1 MYQIKWDEVMPQLL
15 PKMIDRR
22 VVRAYGSFFDCQF
35 TLDFDDKSS
44 VQFKCDDLTHRN
56 AIEFEIILNRQKI
69 YNPLHFDSSDVFTN
83 SLGKIMNATEHRTAK
98 RNNVRE
104 IIILFDAHKKHFSF
118 SQLILSNTKY
128 NQFALNQTI
137 TDEIAS
143 FLYPRNDKMTIRTYR
158 KCFDLQRRQSAES
171 VKIQK
176 HEKLIKE
183 LYHDKQS
190 NNIKNEEIN
199 YDDSVFNLYPIQ
211 TRNDNTNNDENTN
224 VVDSLYPI
232 GNTQNDEDGNQNAM
246 NENIQNTKI
255 QTLNRKKKEYQKI
268 YCDVV
273 CRVCSW
279 MTYTT
284 TAKKQKQ

>member
-1 MYQIKWDEVMPQLL
+1 MPQLL

-44 VQFKCDDLTHRN
+44 VQFCVDDLIHRN
-56 AIEFEIILNRQKI
+56 AVEFEIILNRQKI

-83 SLGKIMNATEHRTAK
+83 SLGKITQAIEHRTPK

-118 SQLILSNTKY
+118 SQLILSQTKFNEY
-128 NQFALNQTI
+128 ALNQTI

-158 KCFDLQRRQSAES
+158 KSYDVEKRQSAERL
-171 VKIQK
+171 KIEK
-176 HEKLIKE
+176 HKKLIKQIYDE
-183 LYHDKQS
+183 KQIKDK
-190 NNIKNEEIN
+190 KKKIN
-199 YDDSVFNLYPIQ
+199 YDDSVFDLYPIQ
-211 TRNDNTNNDENTN
+211 SNERRRSSTNNDEN
-224 VVDSLYPI
+224 VVNSLYPI
-232 GNTQNDEDGNQNAM
+232 GSTQNDEDGNVNQIIERSESNHS
-246 NENIQNTKI
+246 NEV
-255 QTLNRKKKEYQKI
+255 NRKIKDYEKI